1 MQVKYAMV
9 EPGEGLVY
17 HVDQRHEAL
26 GSHKD
31 HHGEQS
37 RRRRECDLPEPP
49 PIPQLCRHE
58 LHRHQLH
65 RRDRH
70 HLHLHPRSLGW
81 LLYLS
86 DDGWDEPGGSG
97 SGGQLRAYPRRDVH
111 GCVGSH
117 EGNLQVSSSS
127 APLA

>member
-70 HLHLHPRSLGW
+70 HLHLHPPAASVGC
-81 LLYLS
+81 S
-86 DDGWDEPGGSG
+86 TSATMGGTNPAAAAAAANCG
-97 SGGQLRAYPRRDVH
+97 PT
-111 GCVGSH
+111 
-117 EGNLQVSSSS
+117 
-127 APLA
+127 LAATCMGAWGRTTETSK